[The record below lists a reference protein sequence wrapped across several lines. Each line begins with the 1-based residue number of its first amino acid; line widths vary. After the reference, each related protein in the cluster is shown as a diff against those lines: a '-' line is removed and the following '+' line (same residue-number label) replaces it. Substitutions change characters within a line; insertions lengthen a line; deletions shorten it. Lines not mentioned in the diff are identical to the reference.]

1 MYNSQTILDLLAGF
15 GGMYRL
21 VGMYTAMIAGFFNSK
36 ILMAKVIR
44 GLYFIRKPKKLKS
57 AISLS

>member
-1 MYNSQTILDLLAGF
+1 
-15 GGMYRL
+15 
-21 VGMYTAMIAGFFNSK
+21 MYTAMIAGFFNSK